1 MSFVTRKYANLFRA
15 EAEGAITDF
24 VKYFN
29 EDQPEGQLKAVFL
42 DDGTV
47 SIRSEGTEVERLRF
61 AVGVVPLGS
70 EGQSLGAVNV
80 VRWDEVCPGDSI
92 KGPKG
97 WFEVLSVNVSGGVMV
112 EIGIKG
118 RTVVKHMSDPGPL
131 VARGAEGTAFDL
143 LGAESVI
150 ETEVES

>member
-1 MSFVTRKYANLFRA
+1 MSFVTRKYANAFRA
-15 EAEGAITDF
+15 EAESAIEQWVRSFST
-24 VKYFN
+24 
-29 EDQPEGQLKAVFL
+29 EDMDHLSVRYM

-47 SIRSEGTEVERLRF
+47 SIQDAGREVERLRF
-61 AVGVVPLGS
+61 AVGVVPVRPDGKTQ
-70 EGQSLGAVNV
+70 GHVNV
-80 VRWDEVCPGDSI
+80 IRWDQVCPGDSI

-97 WFEVLSVNVSGGVMV
+97 WFEVLSVNVSGGTMV

-118 RTVVKHMSDPGPL
+118 RTVTKNVNEDGPL

-150 ETEVES
+150 ETEGRP